1 MTTNLNS
8 LKDTVIKKV
17 DEIAD
22 ELKALSIKI
31 HENPELA
38 FNEEKAST
46 WLTEFLTKYGFQTE
60 KGVGNLPTAFR
71 AVAKGKKAKPS
82 VALLAEYDALPGL
95 GHACGHNIMATAGP
109 GAAIAVKLALTELPG
124 TVTVIGTPAEE
135 NGGGKVLLA
144 KKGVFKNLDA
154 AMIVHPA
161 NTYEVNYKSIACQ
174 TFRVEFF
181 GKSSHAAAA
190 PEKGINALDAMIA
203 SFNMIN
209 ALRQHVKP
217 DVRIHGIIMHGGEA
231 SNIVPKYTK
240 GEFTIRSTDDNYMDQ
255 LQERVLTIFRAAA
268 DATGC
273 TVKFDFNE
281 ARYAT
286 MQTNQAFAN
295 AFANNMKKLGLP
307 VQERDMK
314 RGMGSSDMGNVS
326 HEAPAVHPYV
336 KIAEPDVSG
345 HTPEF
350 CQAAVSEMG
359 HKGLLD
365 AAKAMAMT
373 TIDILYDESLRKQ
386 MREEFEKNVS
396 PLVYNK

>member
-1 MTTNLNS
+1 MMAELDS
-8 LKDTVIKKV
+8 LKDIVVKKV
-17 DEIAD
+17 DELAE
-22 ELKALSIKI
+22 ELKSLSIKI
-31 HENPELA
+31 HQNPELA
-38 FNEEKAST
+38 FKEEKAAM

-60 KGVGNLPTAFR
+60 KGIGNLPTAFR
-71 AVAKGKKAKPS
+71 AVAKGKNTRPA

-109 GAAIAVKLALTELPG
+109 GAAIAVKLALSELPG
-124 TVTVIGTPAEE
+124 TIIVIGTPAEE

-154 AMIVHPA
+154 AMIVHPS

-181 GKSSHAAAA
+181 GKSAHAAAA
-190 PEKGINALDAMIA
+190 PENGINALDAMIA

-217 DVRIHGIIMHGGEA
+217 DVRIHGIITHGGEA
-231 SNIVPKYTK
+231 SNIVPNYTK

-255 LQERVLTIFRAAA
+255 LQERVLTIFKAAA
-268 DATGC
+268 SATGC

-286 MQTNQAFAN
+286 MQTNQALAN
-295 AFANNMKKLGLP
+295 AFGNNFRKLGLP
-307 VQERDMK
+307 VQERDPK

-326 HEAPAVHPYV
+326 HETAAIHPYV
-336 KIAEPDVSG
+336 KIAEPDVAG

-365 AAKAMAMT
+365 AAKAMAIT
-373 TIDILYDESLRKQ
+373 TLDVLYDERLRKEIQ
-386 MREEFEKNVS
+386 DEFEKNVT
-396 PLVYNK
+396 PLVYDK